1 MKTSDF
7 NYDLPEDLIAKYPL
21 NDRTDSRLLV
31 FNDKE
36 IKHEKFSNLLDYLQ
50 PNDLLVMNESAVIP
64 ARLIGEKETGGK
76 VEVMLERFLSSTQTL
91 VQIKSS
97 RSPTKNSNIFFTFSE
112 ETITATV
119 KGRQDNFFILDW
131 KDAAEEIFQ
140 ENAIIPLPPYIDRD
154 ADHLDE
160 IRYQTVY
167 ANMNKQLSVAAP
179 TAGLHFDNLLLTKIK
194 NAGINTA
201 TLNLHVGSGTFTP
214 VKHENIQDHKIHYEK
229 IEVSEDI
236 ISKIKETKEN
246 KGRVIAVGTT
256 SVRALETAFQKVPEK
271 YNGETNL
278 FIYPGYEFK
287 VIDLMITNFH
297 LPKSSLLMLV
307 SAFIGHQEMHQIY
320 QTAVTKR
327 YRFLSYGDAMLL
339 TKK

>member
-7 NYDLPEDLIAKYPL
+7 NYDLPEDLIAKYPP

-50 PNDLLVMNESAVIP
+50 PNDLLVLNESAVIP

-76 VEVMLERFLSSTQTL
+76 VEVMLERFLSSSQTL
-91 VQIKSS
+91 VQIRSS
-97 RSPTKNSNIFFTFSE
+97 RSPKENSIINFALPKNKIS
-112 ETITATV
+112 AKV
-119 KGRQDNFFILDW
+119 LGRQDNFFILEW
-131 KDAAEEIFQ
+131 RGEAEEIFQ
-140 ENAIIPLPPYIDRD
+140 QNASIPLPPYIDRD
-154 ADHLDE
+154 TDDSDKS
-160 IRYQTVY
+160 RYQTIY
-167 ANMNKQLSVAAP
+167 ANMNKQFSVAAP
-179 TAGLHFDNLLLTKIK
+179 TAGLHFDNLLLTGLK
-194 NAGINTA
+194 NAGIKTA
-201 TLNLHVGSGTFTP
+201 TLNLHVGSGTFVP
-214 VKHENIQDHKIHYEK
+214 VKEENIKDHKIHYEK

-236 ISKIKETKEN
+236 VLKIKQTKEQN
-246 KGRVIAVGTT
+246 GRVIAVGTT
-256 SVRALETAFQKVPEK
+256 SVRALETAFQDIPGK

-287 VIDLMITNFH
+287 VVDLMITNFH

-307 SAFIGHQEMHQIY
+307 SAFIGHQEMHQLY
-320 QTAVTKR
+320 QTAVKER